1 MTGLQAPPSALP
13 GQVLM
18 MEKTYAIESIGRQY
32 ISAFSGLRRYVE
44 AEE

>member
-1 MTGLQAPPSALP
+1 MTGLQAPPGALP

-18 MEKTYAIESIGRQY
+18 MEKVYATESTGRQY
-32 ISAFSGLRRYVE
+32 MSTFPGLRRYVE